1 MSPSTEDARGTS
13 TLVDLNFKAEDAL
26 GLANGNTG
34 RRPAKTE
41 DDKHLLRRDT
51 EPCINFKNAPGLG
64 SLSSLDARVGAR
76 EMEVLADKIM
86 LGTGTTTRST
96 RVVQMGDSAA
106 GTRLS
111 WFHHK
116 CSLGR
121 SRGSPPPLP
130 RATDTGHLGRDL
142 AIEDGLGTAVV
153 AGRVGK
159 ERGPYGLADVNE
171 IGGAAET

>member
-106 GTRLS
+106 G
-111 WFHHK
+111 
-116 CSLGR
+116 
-121 SRGSPPPLP
+121 
-130 RATDTGHLGRDL
+130 HLGRDL

-159 ERGPYGLADVNE
+159 ERGPYG
-171 IGGAAET
+171 